1 DFEAEADAIERAEA
15 KEDERMTEAIL
26 SGAPVR
32 EPRMPA
38 GSSGLQSDGS
48 GAPPFYRV
56 NAYDVKF
63 ARDAATD
70 ARISHRNG
78 TATRAEMEQA
88 ERRLSELER
97 AYALELFG
105 RAP

>member
-1 DFEAEADAIERAEA
+1 MNAIN
-15 KEDERMTEAIL
+15 
-26 SGAPVR
+26 
-32 EPRMPA
+32 
-38 GSSGLQSDGS
+38 
-48 GAPPFYRV
+48 Y
-56 NAYDVKF
+56 YHVKF

-78 TATRAEMEQA
+78 TATREEVEQA

-105 RAP
+105 RAQ